1 MEKMIEDLLNR
12 GYVYDT
18 FREGEAFHPYESFE
32 ADVDFWYGKYCED
45 VDAGINDPDEGIAE
59 YIAGKIDEDH
69 PTESPEQFN
78 SLMRWVREV
87 LPKVEKNWSVNIRE
101 AQIGG
106 AMQYANGE
114 ASGRALAGD
123 LANKGIRDVTP
134 GPDGRGQAEVDK
146 TGVYVGVPMG
156 PDKTAWANPTAAK
169 NALSP
174 AAAVRVD
181 KFQKA
186 YAAAPA
192 KEKAAMQ
199 DWSPEK
205 PDMSLNKN
213 AQVVDNN
220 TRTVMQTAPQTQAK
234 SSILQKLG
242 FKESLFKDILNVSKL
257 NESCKTSEEC
267 DESILDKNFF
277 WLKTHGYWCIDFETE
292 NGYCFNLYSNDMEPS
307 IWFGQ
312 LNKKNGGDGLNHS
325 VYDIHSKSSYCELAR
340 YDSPYCEVTPREIFE
355 RTPYSKE
362 KIVSVKANKP
372 DIDLGEAVEYG
383 VTISIKKKL
392 CRLSY
397 KAAADRLYRREI
409 EKVLEPYGK
418 KDGYSTKYPEVGE
431 NWELVDKLVAEAV
444 DNIKAEKKAAAAAKR
459 AAREGIDDSKSRLF
473 ENLIKMNEASANVTA
488 NAIAKQF
495 NNFDGTDAGAKD
507 LVKYISRFL
516 GQANAQGEQGLMN
529 DLPQFFQNDSGIENM
544 ILTAAAIRS
553 KNPNTAFN
561 FYRRYGNQLGA
572 NINPDVVA
580 QAIQAAQQNQNLGL
594 EQAQQQ
600 VQQQQ

>member
-18 FREGEAFHPYESFE
+18 FREGETFHPYEGFE
-32 ADVDFWYGKYCED
+32 DDVDFWYGRYCED
-45 VDAGINDPDEGIAE
+45 VYEGVNDPDVGIVE
-59 YIAGKIDEDH
+59 FIAGKIDEDY

-87 LPKVEKNWSVNIRE
+87 IPKVEKNWSVNIRE

-106 AMQYANGE
+106 AMSYGNGE
-114 ASGRALAGD
+114 ASGRALAGA

-134 GPDGRGQAEVDK
+134 GTNGRGQAEVDR

-186 YAAAPA
+186 YQAAPA

-220 TRTVMQTAPQTQAK
+220 TGTIMQTASQQAK

-242 FKESLFKDILNVSKL
+242 LKESLF
-257 NESCKTSEEC
+257 ES
-267 DESILDKNFF
+267 
-277 WLKTHGYWCIDFETE
+277 
-292 NGYCFNLYSNDMEPS
+292 
-307 IWFGQ
+307 
-312 LNKKNGGDGLNHS
+312 
-325 VYDIHSKSSYCELAR
+325 
-340 YDSPYCEVTPREIFE
+340 
-355 RTPYSKE
+355 
-362 KIVSVKANKP
+362 
-372 DIDLGEAVEYG
+372 
-383 VTISIKKKL
+383 
-392 CRLSY
+392 
-397 KAAADRLYRREI
+397 
-409 EKVLEPYGK
+409 
-418 KDGYSTKYPEVGE
+418 
-431 NWELVDKLVAEAV
+431 
-444 DNIKAEKKAAAAAKR
+444 
-459 AAREGIDDSKSRLF
+459 
-473 ENLIKMNEASANVTA
+473 LIKMNQAFANVTA
-488 NAIAKQF
+488 NQF

-516 GQANAQGEQGLMN
+516 GQANAQGEQGFIN
-529 DLPQFFQNDSGIENM
+529 DLP
-544 ILTAAAIRS
+544 
-553 KNPNTAFN
+553 
-561 FYRRYGNQLGA
+561 
-572 NINPDVVA
+572 
-580 QAIQAAQQNQNLGL
+580 
-594 EQAQQQ
+594 
-600 VQQQQ
+600 

>member
-18 FREGEAFHPYESFE
+18 FREGEVFYPYESFE
-32 ADVDFWYGKYCED
+32 ADVDFWYGRYCED
-45 VDAGINDPDEGIAE
+45 VDAGVNDPDVGIVE

-78 SLMRWVREV
+78 SLMRWVREI
-87 LPKVEKNWSVNIRE
+87 LPKVEKNWSVSIRE

-134 GPDGRGQAEVDK
+134 GTNGRGQAEVDR

-156 PDKTAWANPTAAK
+156 PDNTAWANPTAAK

-205 PDMSLNKN
+205 PDMSMNKN

-220 TRTVMQTAPQTQAK
+220 TGTVMQTVAQPQAK

-242 FKESLFKDILNVSKL
+242 FKESLFEDILKVSKL
-257 NESCKTSEEC
+257 NESCSNSEEC
-267 DESILDKNFF
+267 DESILDKDYF
-277 WLKTHGYWCIDFETE
+277 WLKIHGYWCIDFETE
-292 NGYCFNLYSNDMEPS
+292 NGHHFNLYSNDMDPS
-307 IWFGQ
+307 KWFGQ
-312 LNKKNGGDGLNHS
+312 LSGSDGRNHAI
-325 VYDIHSKSSYCELAR
+325 YDIHSSSSYSDLGS
-340 YDSPYCEVTPREIFE
+340 YDSPDSGTPRKTFE
-355 RTPYSKE
+355 RTPYSHE

-397 KAAADRLYRREI
+397 KAAADRLYRKEI
-409 EKVLEPYGK
+409 SKVLEPYGK
-418 KDGYSTKYPEVGE
+418 KDGYNTKYPEVGD

-444 DNIKAEKKAAAAAKR
+444 ANIKAEKKAAAAAKR
-459 AAREGIDDSKSRLF
+459 AARESIGDNKARLF
-473 ENLIKMNEASANVTA
+473 EKNMETRIKQKGKTTTYITV
-488 NAIAKQF
+488 K
-495 NNFDGTDAGAKD
+495 GATKEE
-507 LVKYISRFL
+507 L
-516 GQANAQGEQGLMN
+516 
-529 DLPQFFQNDSGIENM
+529 
-544 ILTAAAIRS
+544 
-553 KNPNTAFN
+553 
-561 FYRRYGNQLGA
+561 FYRIYEFFKSHQYCYTV
-572 NINPDVVA
+572 DYS
-580 QAIQAAQQNQNLGL
+580 L
-594 EQAQQQ
+594 EDKKLQKEYSEWRIKNSDRLFRKFASGRDYD
-600 VQQQQ
+600 

>member
-18 FREGEAFHPYESFE
+18 FREGETFHPYESFE
-32 ADVDFWYGKYCED
+32 ADVDFWYGRYCED
-45 VDAGINDPDEGIAE
+45 VDAGVNDPDVGIAE
-59 YIAGKIDEDH
+59 YIAGKIDEEH

-87 LPKVEKNWSVNIRE
+87 LPKVEKNWSVSIRE

-106 AMQYANGE
+106 AMSYGNGE
-114 ASGRALAGD
+114 ASGRALAGV

-134 GPDGRGQAEVDK
+134 GTNGRGQAEVDR

-169 NALSP
+169 DALSP

-186 YAAAPA
+186 YQAAPA

-220 TRTVMQTAPQTQAK
+220 TGTVMQTAPHTQAK

-242 FKESLFKDILNVSKL
+242 LKESLFEDILKVSKL
-257 NESCKTSEEC
+257 NESCSDSEDC
-267 DESILDKNFF
+267 DESILDKDFF

-292 NGYCFNLYSNDMEPS
+292 NGHHFNLYSNDMDPS
-307 IWFGQ
+307 KWFGQ
-312 LNKKNGGDGLNHS
+312 LKKKNGGDGYNHS
-325 VYDIHSKSSYCELAR
+325 IYDIHSKSCYSDLGSYDR
-340 YDSPYCEVTPREIFE
+340 PDDGTPREVFE
-355 RTPYSKE
+355 RTPYRDE
-362 KIVSVKANKP
+362 KIVSVQANKP
-372 DIDLGEAVEYG
+372 SIDLGTAVKYG

-392 CRLSY
+392 CSLSY
-397 KAAADRLYRREI
+397 KAAADQLYRREI
-409 EKVLEPYGK
+409 YKVLEPYGK
-418 KDGYSTKYPEVGE
+418 KVDYHTEYPEVGD

-444 DNIKAEKKAAAAAKR
+444 ENIKAEKKAAAAAKR
-459 AAREGIDDSKSRLF
+459 AARESVDDNKSRLF
-473 ENLIKMNEASANVTA
+473 EDLIK
-488 NAIAKQF
+488 
-495 NNFDGTDAGAKD
+495 
-507 LVKYISRFL
+507 L
-516 GQANAQGEQGLMN
+516 
-529 DLPQFFQNDSGIENM
+529 
-544 ILTAAAIRS
+544 
-553 KNPNTAFN
+553 NT
-561 FYRRYGNQLGA
+561 
-572 NINPDVVA
+572 
-580 QAIQAAQQNQNLGL
+580 
-594 EQAQQQ
+594 QQQ
-600 VQQQQ
+600 

>member
-18 FREGEAFHPYESFE
+18 FREGETFHPYESFE

-45 VDAGINDPDEGIAE
+45 VDAGVNDPDEGIAE

-78 SLMRWVREV
+78 SLIRWVREV

-106 AMQYANGE
+106 AMSYGNGE
-114 ASGRALAGD
+114 ASGRALAGA

-134 GPDGRGQAEVDK
+134 GPDGRGQAEVDR

-186 YAAAPA
+186 YQEAPA

-220 TRTVMQTAPQTQAK
+220 TGTVMQTATQPQAK

-242 FKESLFKDILNVSKL
+242 LKESLF
-257 NESCKTSEEC
+257 ES
-267 DESILDKNFF
+267 
-277 WLKTHGYWCIDFETE
+277 
-292 NGYCFNLYSNDMEPS
+292 
-307 IWFGQ
+307 
-312 LNKKNGGDGLNHS
+312 
-325 VYDIHSKSSYCELAR
+325 
-340 YDSPYCEVTPREIFE
+340 
-355 RTPYSKE
+355 
-362 KIVSVKANKP
+362 
-372 DIDLGEAVEYG
+372 
-383 VTISIKKKL
+383 
-392 CRLSY
+392 
-397 KAAADRLYRREI
+397 
-409 EKVLEPYGK
+409 
-418 KDGYSTKYPEVGE
+418 
-431 NWELVDKLVAEAV
+431 
-444 DNIKAEKKAAAAAKR
+444 
-459 AAREGIDDSKSRLF
+459 
-473 ENLIKMNEASANVTA
+473 LIKMNEASANVTA

-495 NNFDGTDAGAKD
+495 NNFDGTYAGAKD
-507 LVKYISRFL
+507 LIKYISRFL

-529 DLPQFFQNDSGIENM
+529 DLPQFYQNYNGIENM
-544 ILTAAAIRS
+544 ILAAAAIRS
-553 KNPNTAFN
+553 KNPYTAFY
-561 FYRRYGNQLGA
+561 FYKRYGNQLGA
-572 NINPDVVA
+572 NINPDVVS
-580 QAIQAAQQNQNLGL
+580 QAIQAAQRNQNLGL

-600 VQQQQ
+600 IQQQQ

>member
-59 YIAGKIDEDH
+59 YIAGKIDEEH

-78 SLMRWVREV
+78 SLIRWVREV

-174 AAAVRVD
+174 SAASRVD

-220 TRTVMQTAPQTQAK
+220 TGNVMQTTTQPQAK

-242 FKESLFKDILNVSKL
+242 FKESLFKDILKVSKL
-257 NESCKTSEEC
+257 NESCSNSEEC
-267 DESILDKNFF
+267 DESILDKDYF
-277 WLKTHGYWCIDFETE
+277 WLKIHGYWCIDFETE
-292 NGYCFNLYSNDMEPS
+292 NGHHFNLYSNDMDPS
-307 IWFGQ
+307 KWFGQ
-312 LNKKNGGDGLNHS
+312 LSGSDGRNHAI
-325 VYDIHSKSSYCELAR
+325 YDIHSSSSYSDLGS
-340 YDSPYCEVTPREIFE
+340 YDSPDSGTPRKTFE
-355 RTPYSKE
+355 RTPYSNE
-362 KIVSVKANKP
+362 KIISVKANKP

-392 CRLSY
+392 CSLSY
-397 KAAADRLYRREI
+397 KAAADRLYRKEI
-409 EKVLEPYGK
+409 SKVLESYGK
-418 KDGYSTKYPEVGE
+418 KDGYNTKYPEVGD
-431 NWELVDKLVAEAV
+431 NWELVDKLVSEAV
-444 DNIKAEKKAAAAAKR
+444 ANIKAEKKAAAAAKR
-459 AAREGIDDSKSRLF
+459 AAREGTEDNKARLF
-473 ENLIKMNEASANVTA
+473 ESLIKMNEASGNRTA
-488 NAIAKQF
+488 DFLAKKIDAW
-495 NNFDGTDAGAKD
+495 DGTENGNKE
-507 LVKYISRFL
+507 LIKVITQYL
-516 GQANAQGEQGLMN
+516 GQTNAVGTDRLQN
-529 DLPQFFQNDSGIENM
+529 DLPGFYQNHNDVENM
-544 ILTAAAIRS
+544 VLAAAAVRS
-553 KNPNTAFN
+553 SKTP
-561 FYRRYGNQLGA
+561 
-572 NINPDVVA
+572 
-580 QAIQAAQQNQNLGL
+580 QAIAFYKRFAKQLSDKIDPNVIEQAVQLANQQQNLSLQ
-594 EQAQQQ
+594 QAQQQ
-600 VQQQQ
+600 VQK

>member
-18 FREGEAFHPYESFE
+18 FREGETFHPYESFE

-45 VDAGINDPDEGIAE
+45 VDAGVNDPDEEIAE

-78 SLMRWVREV
+78 SLIRWVREV
-87 LPKVEKNWSVNIRE
+87 LPKVEKKWSVNIRE

-134 GPDGRGQAEVDK
+134 GPDGRGQAEVDR

-174 AAAVRVD
+174 AATVRVD

-205 PDMSLNKN
+205 PDMSMNKN

-220 TRTVMQTAPQTQAK
+220 TGTVMQTAPQPQAK

-242 FKESLFKDILNVSKL
+242 FKESLF
-257 NESCKTSEEC
+257 
-267 DESILDKNFF
+267 
-277 WLKTHGYWCIDFETE
+277 
-292 NGYCFNLYSNDMEPS
+292 
-307 IWFGQ
+307 
-312 LNKKNGGDGLNHS
+312 
-325 VYDIHSKSSYCELAR
+325 
-340 YDSPYCEVTPREIFE
+340 
-355 RTPYSKE
+355 
-362 KIVSVKANKP
+362 
-372 DIDLGEAVEYG
+372 
-383 VTISIKKKL
+383 
-392 CRLSY
+392 
-397 KAAADRLYRREI
+397 
-409 EKVLEPYGK
+409 
-418 KDGYSTKYPEVGE
+418 
-431 NWELVDKLVAEAV
+431 
-444 DNIKAEKKAAAAAKR
+444 
-459 AAREGIDDSKSRLF
+459 
-473 ENLIKMNEASANVTA
+473 ENLIKLNEASANVTA

-495 NNFDGTDAGAKD
+495 NRFDGTDAGAKD
-507 LVKYISRFL
+507 LVNYISRFL

-529 DLPQFFQNDSGIENM
+529 DLPQFFQNDNGIENM
-544 ILTAAAIRS
+544 ILAAAAIRS
-553 KNPNTAFN
+553 KNPNAAFN

-580 QAIQAAQQNQNLGL
+580 KAIQAAQQNQNLGL

>member
-1 MEKMIEDLLNR
+1 MLAFTNLQEDNLMEKMIEDLLNR
-12 GYVYDT
+12 GYVYDI
-18 FREGEAFHPYESFE
+18 F
-32 ADVDFWYGKYCED
+32 
-45 VDAGINDPDEGIAE
+45 
-59 YIAGKIDEDH
+59 
-69 PTESPEQFN
+69 
-78 SLMRWVREV
+78 
-87 LPKVEKNWSVNIRE
+87 RE

-220 TRTVMQTAPQTQAK
+220 TGIVMQTAPHTQAK

-242 FKESLFKDILNVSKL
+242 FKESLFEDILNVSKL
-257 NESCKTSEEC
+257 NESCSNSEEC
-267 DESILDKNFF
+267 DESILDKDYF
-277 WLKTHGYWCIDFETE
+277 WLKIHGYWCIDFETE
-292 NGYCFNLYSNDMEPS
+292 NGHQFNLYSNDMDPS
-307 IWFGQ
+307 KWFGQ
-312 LNKKNGGDGLNHS
+312 LSGSDGRNHAI
-325 VYDIHSKSSYCELAR
+325 YDIHSSSSYSDLGS
-340 YDSPYCEVTPREIFE
+340 YYSPDSGTPRKTFE
-355 RTPYSKE
+355 RTPYSNE
-362 KIVSVKANKP
+362 KIISVKANKP
-372 DIDLGEAVEYG
+372 DIDLGKAVEYG

-392 CRLSY
+392 CSLSY
-397 KAAADRLYRREI
+397 KAAADRLYRKEI
-409 EKVLEPYGK
+409 SKVLEPYGK
-418 KDGYSTKYPEVGE
+418 KDGYKTKYPEVGD

-444 DNIKAEKKAAAAAKR
+444 ANIKAEKKAAAAAKR
-459 AAREGIDDSKSRLF
+459 AARESIDDNKSRLF
-473 ENLIKMNEASANVTA
+473 EKNMETRIKQKGKTTTYVTV
-488 NAIAKQF
+488 K
-495 NNFDGTDAGAKD
+495 GATKEE
-507 LVKYISRFL
+507 L
-516 GQANAQGEQGLMN
+516 
-529 DLPQFFQNDSGIENM
+529 
-544 ILTAAAIRS
+544 
-553 KNPNTAFN
+553 
-561 FYRRYGNQLGA
+561 FYRIYEFFKSHQYCYTV
-572 NINPDVVA
+572 DYS
-580 QAIQAAQQNQNLGL
+580 L
-594 EQAQQQ
+594 EDKKLQKEYSEWRIKNSDRLFRKFASGRDYD
-600 VQQQQ
+600 